1 LRDRI
6 ADSAWCTRE
15 RKGAGQVILFACSP
29 DFRNWFRASMRLF
42 GNAVVY
48 GPGVG
53 ASQPTKW

>member
-1 LRDRI
+1 LPGGPKV
-6 ADSAWCTRE
+6 E
-15 RKGAGQVILFACSP
+15 HKGAGQVILFACSP

-53 ASQPTKW
+53 ANQPTKW